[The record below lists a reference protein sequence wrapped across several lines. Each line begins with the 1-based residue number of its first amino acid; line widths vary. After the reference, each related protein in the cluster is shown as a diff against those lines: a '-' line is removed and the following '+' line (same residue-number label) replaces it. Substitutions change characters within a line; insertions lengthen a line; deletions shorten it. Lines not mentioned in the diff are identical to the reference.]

1 MVAKGQVEII
11 NIVPTGRSKESRHSI
26 YLNLKTIPER
36 EEDYDLLESMYQ
48 TLLLRALELKE
59 TLPAEYKTT
68 LCVGNNASEIANTQF
83 FEKEKGFCQYNSLF
97 KMNHNLNDTFSVPE
111 LNERFEFATWMMETP
126 QEEQLYLELEAEVW
140 PETPL
145 GKERLSQFK
154 QNLLWNSL
162 VVREGERVVGSL
174 MVWQEEKSGYIEN
187 VFVLEPW
194 RRFGIA
200 RYMLSQ
206 ALSYFRTHGLE
217 EAYLMVLTD
226 NDSALHLYESVGF
239 SLSSEE
245 RRYRI
250 EL

>member
-1 MVAKGQVEII
+1 
-11 NIVPTGRSKESRHSI
+11 
-26 YLNLKTIPER
+26 
-36 EEDYDLLESMYQ
+36 
-48 TLLLRALELKE
+48 
-59 TLPAEYKTT
+59 
-68 LCVGNNASEIANTQF
+68 VGNNASEIANTQF